1 MKLTKKHM
9 MAGVVTTVIAGSLIG
24 ANAASAQTNSGSSLV
39 DKIVAKFNLNKDEVQ
54 AVFDEQRTEQQA
66 ERTAEMSDRLQEKV
80 ASGDITAEQKTLI
93 EQKLAEQQTARE
105 TERTE
110 LEKWASDNNIDA
122 KYLMGGGR
130 GHMGDNDNSY
140 LDDAVTNGKITT
152 EQKTLIEQKQE
163 ELKTKRDTE
172 RDALKQWAEDNDIS
186 MQDIMMGGGPGHGG
200 TGGPGMMR

>member
-1 MKLTKKHM
+1 

-24 ANAASAQTNSGSSLV
+24 ANAASAQTSSGSSLV

-54 AVFDEQRTEQQA
+54 AVFDEERTKQQA
-66 ERTAEMSDRLQEKV
+66 ERAAEMSDRLQEKV
-80 ASGDITAEQKTLI
+80 DSGDITAEQKTLI

-110 LEKWASDNNIDA
+110 LEKWASDNGIDA

-130 GHMGDNDNSY
+130 GHMGDDDSSY
-140 LDDAVTNGKITT
+140 LDDAVADGNITAD
-152 EQKTLIEQKQE
+152 QKTLIEQKRE
-163 ELKTKRDTE
+163 ELKTKRDAD

-186 MQDIMMGGGPGHGG
+186 MQDLMMGGPGHGG
-200 TGGPGMMR
+200 GMGGPGMMR

>member
-24 ANAASAQTNSGSSLV
+24 ANAASAQTSNGSSIV

-66 ERTAEMSDRLQEKV
+66 ERATEMSDRLQDKV
-80 ASGDITAEQKTLI
+80 NSGDITAEQKTLI
-93 EQKLAEQQTARE
+93 EQKLAEQQTTRE

-110 LEKWASDNNIDA
+110 LEKWASDNGVDM
-122 KYLMGGGR
+122 KYLMGGR
-130 GHMGDNDNSY
+130 GHMGNDDSSY
-140 LDDAVTNGKITT
+140 LDDAVADGDITA

-163 ELKTKRDTE
+163 ELQTKRE
-172 RDALKQWAEDNDIS
+172 ANRDSLKQWADDNNIELKYV
-186 MQDIMMGGGPGHGG
+186 MGGVGGPGHGEM
-200 TGGPGMMR
+200 GGPGMMR